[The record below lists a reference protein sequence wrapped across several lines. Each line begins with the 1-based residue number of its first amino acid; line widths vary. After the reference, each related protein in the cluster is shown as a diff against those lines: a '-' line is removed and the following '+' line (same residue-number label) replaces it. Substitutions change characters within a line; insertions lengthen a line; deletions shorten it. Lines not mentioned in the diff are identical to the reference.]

1 MSKNLPHTNS
11 SSFKIHHKTCM
22 KSFIFQD
29 IFKEEVS
36 DAIASIKSSSAPG
49 IDEITP
55 KFVKIAKGILS
66 PILAKLFTK
75 CIHQETFP
83 SDFKVGYVIPIPKTS
98 SPKSLDEFRP
108 ISLLSVFSKLFEKI
122 LKIKMLKFN
131 SKNNI
136 LTPFQCGFRENNS
149 TELAITAFYDKLLKN
164 LNENKITCSI
174 FLDLRK
180 AFDSVNHS
188 ILLKKLYHYGFRG
201 KIYELLTS
209 YLADRQIMTKINDKK
224 SAPRIIDH
232 GVPQG
237 SVLGPLL
244 FLIYVND
251 LPSASNL
258 ETTLFADDTNLHLS
272 HHNIITLKSQVQLEI
287 DKINNWM
294 ISNKLT
300 INYKK
305 SYYMIVGNTKSVDK
319 AKFNLTINHNLIKKS
334 EFVKYLG
341 VFLDD
346 KLSWKIHIEKI
357 CQKLSRVCGMMY
369 KLRYYVPLSTRKL
382 VYFSLFHSQLQYSL
396 LNWGRAAKSNLQKLV
411 ILQNKILRASL
422 FRPKHHQTTLL
433 YSEFGV
439 LTLENMINMEFAKF
453 MYKVNNKMLPE
464 SFNNYFTKLDD
475 VHKYKTRQ
483 KHRNEFF
490 QLYIA
495 SKTGQKS
502 LRHICINVWKN
513 VPTEYRQCSFFKFK
527 RYFKSNA
534 LLKYNTSVP

>member
-1 MSKNLPHTNS
+1 MLSSVALETKFTQKNLPL
-11 SSFKIHHKTCM
+11 
-22 KSFIFQD
+22 
-29 IFKEEVS
+29 IFKSLS
-36 DAIASIKSSSAPG
+36 D
-49 IDEITP
+49 DNN
-55 KFVKIAKGILS
+55 
-66 PILAKLFTK
+66 LFTLPEIPFHCGVQRVVMQTAIQK
-75 CIHQETFP
+75 IGEHFENTLSTSGGLRPPGPTFTISQNCI
-83 SDFKVGYVIPIPKTS
+83 Y
-98 SPKSLDEFRP
+98 
-108 ISLLSVFSKLFEKI
+108 
-122 LKIKMLKFN
+122 
-131 SKNNI
+131 
-136 LTPFQCGFRENNS
+136 C
-149 TELAITAFYDKLLKN
+149 
-164 LNENKITCSI
+164 I
-174 FLDLRK
+174 FT
-180 AFDSVNHS
+180 
-188 ILLKKLYHYGFRG
+188 I
-201 KIYELLTS
+201 
-209 YLADRQIMTKINDKK
+209 
-224 SAPRIIDH
+224 
-232 GVPQG
+232 
-237 SVLGPLL
+237 
-244 FLIYVND
+244 
-251 LPSASNL
+251 
-258 ETTLFADDTNLHLS
+258 S
-272 HHNIITLKSQVQLEI
+272 HHNIITLKSQIQLEI

-300 INYKK
+300 INCKK

-357 CQKLSRVCGMMY
+357 CQKLSRVCGMMH

-439 LTLENMINMEFAKF
+439 LKLENMINMEFAKF
-453 MYKVNNKMLPE
+453 MYKFNNKMLPE

-490 QLYIA
+490 QFYIA
-495 SKTGQKS
+495 SKTGQKN

-513 VPTEYRQCSFFKFK
+513 VPAEY
-527 RYFKSNA
+527 
-534 LLKYNTSVP
+534 

>member
-1 MSKNLPHTNS
+1 MN
-11 SSFKIHHKTCM
+11 FA
-22 KSFIFQD
+22 Q
-29 IFKEEVS
+29 
-36 DAIASIKSSSAPG
+36 
-49 IDEITP
+49 
-55 KFVKIAKGILS
+55 S
-66 PILAKLFTK
+66 PYCLF
-75 CIHQETFP
+75 
-83 SDFKVGYVIPIPKTS
+83 
-98 SPKSLDEFRP
+98 
-108 ISLLSVFSKLFEKI
+108 FSKLFEKI
-122 LKIKMLKFN
+122 LKIKMLKFI

-136 LTPFQCGFRENNS
+136 LTPFQYGFRENNS

-164 LNENKITCSI
+164 RNENKITCSI

-188 ILLKKLYHYGFRG
+188 ILLKKLIHYGFRG

-209 YLADRQIMTKINDKK
+209 YLVDRQIMTKINDKK

-244 FLIYVND
+244 LLIYVND

-258 ETTLFADDTNLHLS
+258 ETILFADDTNLHLS
-272 HHNIITLKSQVQLEI
+272 HHNIITLKSQVQQEI

-346 KLSWKIHIEKI
+346 KLSWKIHNEKI

-369 KLRYYVPLSTRKL
+369 KLRYYVSLSTRKL
-382 VYFSLFHSQLQYSL
+382 VYFGFFSFTTSIFFI
-396 LNWGRAAKSNLQKLV
+396 KL
-411 ILQNKILRASL
+411 
-422 FRPKHHQTTLL
+422 
-433 YSEFGV
+433 G
-439 LTLENMINMEFAKF
+439 
-453 MYKVNNKMLPE
+453 
-464 SFNNYFTKLDD
+464 
-475 VHKYKTRQ
+475 
-483 KHRNEFF
+483 
-490 QLYIA
+490 
-495 SKTGQKS
+495 
-502 LRHICINVWKN
+502 
-513 VPTEYRQCSFFKFK
+513 
-527 RYFKSNA
+527 
-534 LLKYNTSVP
+534 